1 MLKLKKKDEKKN
13 EEKENVVVDSPE
25 EVIKMYTK
33 RHDKDNIE
41 QLESEEKNR
50 EELGKYENDNEYL
63 YPNLNDP
70 NFNIKIANKKEFSD
84 TKYDGSIYN
93 VEEYAKILSVADYE
107 LLPQQAF
114 VRNFLSFQTPYNSLL
129 LFHGL
134 GSGKTCSAIGVCE
147 EMRDYLKQMG
157 INKRIIIVASPNVQY
172 NFKLQLFDERK
183 LKEVDGIW
191 SMKGCLGNKMLKEI
205 NPTGMKGLKRE
216 KVIQQVK
223 NIIKTSYSF
232 QGYVQ
237 FSNEIVRKSGNNKEN
252 QIKNL
257 EIEYSNSLVV
267 IDEVHNIRISDD
279 NENKNVAKNLMF
291 LVSVVSNIRLL
302 LLSATPMFN
311 SYKEIVWLLNLM
323 NMNDRRGIISVSD
336 IFDKNG
342 NWKIDKDETEIGKE
356 MLIRKATGYVSY
368 VRGEN
373 PYTFPFRVY
382 PDNFS
387 VKNTFKMIE
396 EYPKYQINGKKIP
409 DNTKITKLNL
419 FVNKIGEYQELG
431 YKYIIDRL
439 RSRGES
445 YQMTKKGTKRNV
457 AAFSTL
463 KSFNF
468 TDLEIPIESLNIVYP
483 YDGLDELVKRIQPIE
498 YDDTEE
504 KDIDDIA
511 PTIGSEKDVIEEI
524 DDVISNGPQS
534 VTPLKVLKKSELES
548 EPAVT
553 EGIEADKF
561 SIDNAVELDT
571 TKIKKLSNRRK
582 KLPLDYEEEEEED
595 KISKSKIEPSV
606 KKFSPQELSFKG
618 SLSKKPSSTSS
629 STSSSSTSSSSP
641 TSSSSTSSSSTSSSS
656 TIPSSSTSSS
666 STIPSSS
673 TSSSPTIPSSSS
685 SKNSGLHINE
695 TDTKSQFPS
704 EKNSIKDTN
713 SSEELSSLTSN
724 YLGGSKTSTSIST
737 SISTSS
743 SKSSKQNNFERLYID
758 PKDLTGSQGLKR
770 IMDYVDLKTP
780 SIKGQFE
787 YKRNVP
793 HVFEEKEIGK
803 YSSKIKNICNSIY
816 NKNTGEVSEG
826 IILIYSSYID
836 AGIIPM
842 ALALEEMGFT
852 RYGEK
857 IKPLFKTPP
866 VPVVDVR
873 TMKPPVSKKDFKPA
887 RYIMITGDPRISPN
901 NDIDVKAITNND
913 NIFREDED
921 EDVSGQI
928 IKVVLISQ
936 AGSEGLDFKAIRQ
949 VHILDP
955 WYNVNRLEQIIGR
968 AVRNFS
974 HKDLPFSKRNVQI
987 FLYGTILTNEEE
999 EAADLYIY
1007 RISELKAVKIGKVTR
1022 LLKQTSVDCIINHD
1036 QIDLISKN
1044 FNEIEE
1050 NRNIT
1055 QVLSN
1060 YTILNNF
1067 VIGDTDNTAT
1077 CDFME
1082 CEFKCL
1088 PENVEKRLNENTYT
1102 YNETF
1107 MLMNSDK
1114 IIQKIKILMKME
1126 YFYKKNDL
1134 LKLINK
1140 SKEYP
1145 IEQIYAALT
1154 QIINDSS
1161 EYIVDKYGRTG
1172 YLVNIGDYYLFQP
1185 SELNYKN
1192 ISIYDRSVPINYKH
1206 NMIKFEINT
1215 NAIKPVIDKRN
1226 IIENENEVDE
1236 DVFFEGKN
1244 VLDTMFK
1251 NYLLASHATEI
1262 ERGNDNWYH
1271 LCGVIMRRI
1280 SEENNIIMADS
1291 KEERVNILENF
1302 LIEHIVDSLMMND
1315 KIDLLNYIYG
1325 NKNVENNFTNQ
1336 SLKKFYSKI
1345 KIYLQTKFVVTKE
1358 IIGIV
1363 IFNGPSRINNLNI
1376 FILDDDKWV
1385 PAKPEDKRD
1394 LGNAILKKYKLK
1406 SNLNNYVGFIGFENN
1421 NKYMVCQIKD
1431 TKNERSTGFRIDQAG
1446 KNKIITILYNIDKDD
1461 KFTSRVTLNKKKL
1474 NKIKKDN
1481 DVEGREDGEGA
1492 KELYVRIELTLRIFE
1507 SQKLNNQTWFV
1518 DT

>member
-1 MLKLKKKDEKKN
+1 
-13 EEKENVVVDSPE
+13 
-25 EVIKMYTK
+25 
-33 RHDKDNIE
+33 
-41 QLESEEKNR
+41 
-50 EELGKYENDNEYL
+50 
-63 YPNLNDP
+63 
-70 NFNIKIANKKEFSD
+70 
-84 TKYDGSIYN
+84 
-93 VEEYAKILSVADYE
+93 
-107 LLPQQAF
+107 
-114 VRNFLSFQTPYNSLL
+114 
-129 LFHGL
+129 
-134 GSGKTCSAIGVCE
+134 
-147 EMRDYLKQMG
+147 
-157 INKRIIIVASPNVQY
+157 
-172 NFKLQLFDERK
+172 
-183 LKEVDGIW
+183 
-191 SMKGCLGNKMLKEI
+191 
-205 NPTGMKGLKRE
+205 
-216 KVIQQVK
+216 
-223 NIIKTSYSF
+223 
-232 QGYVQ
+232 
-237 FSNEIVRKSGNNKEN
+237 
-252 QIKNL
+252 
-257 EIEYSNSLVV
+257 
-267 IDEVHNIRISDD
+267 
-279 NENKNVAKNLMF
+279 
-291 LVSVVSNIRLL
+291 
-302 LLSATPMFN
+302 
-311 SYKEIVWLLNLM
+311 
-323 NMNDRRGIISVSD
+323 
-336 IFDKNG
+336 
-342 NWKIDKDETEIGKE
+342 
-356 MLIRKATGYVSY
+356 
-368 VRGEN
+368 
-373 PYTFPFRVY
+373 
-382 PDNFS
+382 
-387 VKNTFKMIE
+387 
-396 EYPKYQINGKKIP
+396 
-409 DNTKITKLNL
+409 
-419 FVNKIGEYQELG
+419 
-431 YKYIIDRL
+431 
-439 RSRGES
+439 
-445 YQMTKKGTKRNV
+445 
-457 AAFSTL
+457 
-463 KSFNF
+463 
-468 TDLEIPIESLNIVYP
+468 
-483 YDGLDELVKRIQPIE
+483 
-498 YDDTEE
+498 
-504 KDIDDIA
+504 
-511 PTIGSEKDVIEEI
+511 
-524 DDVISNGPQS
+524 
-534 VTPLKVLKKSELES
+534 
-548 EPAVT
+548 
-553 EGIEADKF
+553 
-561 SIDNAVELDT
+561 
-571 TKIKKLSNRRK
+571 
-582 KLPLDYEEEEEED
+582 
-595 KISKSKIEPSV
+595 
-606 KKFSPQELSFKG
+606 
-618 SLSKKPSSTSS
+618 
-629 STSSSSTSSSSP
+629 
-641 TSSSSTSSSSTSSSS
+641 
-656 TIPSSSTSSS
+656 
-666 STIPSSS
+666 
-673 TSSSPTIPSSSS
+673 
-685 SKNSGLHINE
+685 
-695 TDTKSQFPS
+695 
-704 EKNSIKDTN
+704 
-713 SSEELSSLTSN
+713 
-724 YLGGSKTSTSIST
+724 
-737 SISTSS
+737 
-743 SKSSKQNNFERLYID
+743 
-758 PKDLTGSQGLKR
+758 
-770 IMDYVDLKTP
+770 MDYVDLKTP

-816 NKNTGEVSEG
+816 NKNTGQVSEG
-826 IILIYSSYID
+826 IILIYSAYID

-857 IKPLFKTPP
+857 INPLFKTPP

-913 NIFREDED
+913 NIFREDKD
-921 EDVSGQI
+921 ESLQDISGEI

-949 VHILDP
+949 VHILEP

-1007 RISELKAVKIGKVTR
+1007 RISELKAVKIGKVAR
-1022 LLKQTSVDCIINHD
+1022 LLKQTAVDCIINHD
-1036 QIDLISKN
+1036 QIELISKN

-1050 NRNIT
+1050 NKNIK

-1244 VLDTMFK
+1244 VLDAMFN
-1251 NYLLASHATEI
+1251 NYLLASNTTEI

-1280 SEENNIIMADS
+1280 SEENNIIMAES
-1291 KEERVNILENF
+1291 KEASIAVLKEDRVKILKNL

-1325 NKNVENNFTNQ
+1325 NENVENNFTNQ
-1336 SLKKFYSKI
+1336 SLKTFYNKV
-1345 KIYLQTKFVVTKE
+1345 KIYLQKKLVVTKN
-1358 IIGIV
+1358 IKGIV

-1376 FILDDDKWV
+1376 FVLDDKKWI

-1406 SNLNNYVGFIGFENN
+1406 SNLNHYVGFIGFENN

-1431 TKNERSTGFRIDQAG
+1431 TKNERSTGFRCDQAG
-1446 KNKIITILYNIDKDD
+1446 KYKIISILKNIDKDD
-1461 KFTSRVTLNKKKL
+1461 RFTSKVTSNKKKI

-1481 DVEGREDGEGA
+1481 DVEVTEDGEGA

-1507 SQKLNNQTWFV
+1507 LQELNNQTWFV
-1518 DT
+1518 DTETAIVNEFQKKEKGNK